1 MIQRTLPLR
10 CIATDEPEMLS
21 NTFQMFEAGLFVLRI
36 VSKRYRQQPQLR
48 PDHFNDR
55 GRNGT
60 RVGKKI
66 AGPPQRTELY
76 SESQSVGW
84 SSTLVH
90 LFHVRPGQREVL
102 AECVVIDLVRQVL
115 RLFQPVIRAGTAT
128 RSRGGVQGFAPL
140 MARR

>member
-1 MIQRTLPLR
+1 MIQQTLPLR

-21 NTFQMFEAGLFVLRI
+21 NTFQVFEAGLFVLRV

-48 PDHFNDR
+48 PDDFNDR

-60 RVGKKI
+60 RVGQKI
-66 AGPPQRTELY
+66 AVPPQRTELH
-76 SESQSVGW
+76 SESQFVGG
-84 SSTLVH
+84 SSALVH

-102 AECVVIDLVRQVL
+102 AECVVIDLVRQAL
-115 RLFQPVIRAGTAT
+115 RLFLPVIRAGTVN
-128 RSRGGVQGFAPL
+128 RSRGGVQDFAPL